1 MNSDTASSSPT
12 IDTLGTGTMGSTGT
26 GTGTSGT
33 AAGRETVQK
42 AAQKAHAAVDSMAET
57 LGSSADRVMGWQ
69 QEYGEAAREQIRANP
84 LAVVAGAFA
93 IGYIMARMTR

>member
-1 MNSDTASSSPT
+1 MNSDTASSSPS
-12 IDTLGTGTMGSTGT
+12 IDTLGTGSTATGT
-26 GTGTSGT
+26 GGT

-42 AAQKAHAAVDSMAET
+42 AAQKAHAAVDSMAQT
-57 LGSSADRVMGWQ
+57 LGTGADRVMGWQ

-93 IGYIMARMTR
+93 VGYVVAKLTR